1 VRQFGDLDL
10 YFFDRHDEADEVA
23 RRELHVQVDNHS
35 HHHTRYELRGITIE
49 SHYDFVNTPYPP
61 SNRNYETLLKEQA
74 PSPTLADRVAAMGL
88 DDEASQRLVQLTEG
102 IGNDRLSDDLL
113 AILARGISHDDD
125 VQNADATGYLR
136 GRNEKIEAVLHPQS
150 LVEDE
155 APATP
160 VFPRYCRRSIWE

>member
-1 VRQFGDLDL
+1 MNEQENFEQQQQAANGATVTPPPFRPN
-10 YFFDRHDEADEVA
+10 EAPVEA
-23 RRELHVQVDNHS
+23 Q
-35 HHHTRYELRGITIE
+35 
-49 SHYDFVNTPYPP
+49 
-61 SNRNYETLLKEQA
+61 EQTA
-74 PSPTLADRVAAMGL
+74 SPTLADRVAAMGL
-88 DDEASQRLVQLTEG
+88 DDEASQQLVQLTEG

-113 AILARGISHDDD
+113 AILARGIRHDDD

>member
-1 VRQFGDLDL
+1 MNEQENFEQQQQAANGAKVTPPPFRPNEET
-10 YFFDRHDEADEVA
+10 HEA
-23 RRELHVQVDNHS
+23 Q
-35 HHHTRYELRGITIE
+35 
-49 SHYDFVNTPYPP
+49 
-61 SNRNYETLLKEQA
+61 EQA
-74 PSPTLADRVAAMGL
+74 ASPTLADRVAAMGL
-88 DDEASQRLVQLTEG
+88 DDETSQRLVQLTEG

-155 APATP
+155 APSTP

>member
-1 VRQFGDLDL
+1 MNEQENFEQQQQAANGATVTPPPFRPN
-10 YFFDRHDEADEVA
+10 EAPVEA
-23 RRELHVQVDNHS
+23 Q
-35 HHHTRYELRGITIE
+35 
-49 SHYDFVNTPYPP
+49 
-61 SNRNYETLLKEQA
+61 EQTA
-74 PSPTLADRVAAMGL
+74 SPTLADRVAAMGL
-88 DDEASQRLVQLTEG
+88 DDEASQRLVQLAEG

-113 AILARGISHDDD
+113 AVLARGISHDDD

-155 APATP
+155 APSTP

>member
-1 VRQFGDLDL
+1 MNEQENFEQQQQAANGATVTPPPFRPN
-10 YFFDRHDEADEVA
+10 EAPVEA
-23 RRELHVQVDNHS
+23 Q
-35 HHHTRYELRGITIE
+35 
-49 SHYDFVNTPYPP
+49 
-61 SNRNYETLLKEQA
+61 EQTA
-74 PSPTLADRVAAMGL
+74 SPTLADRVAAMGL
-88 DDEASQRLVQLTEG
+88 DDEASQQLVQLTEG

>member
-1 VRQFGDLDL
+1 MNEQENFEQQQQAANGATVTPPPFCPSEEPL
-10 YFFDRHDEADEVA
+10 EA
-23 RRELHVQVDNHS
+23 Q
-35 HHHTRYELRGITIE
+35 
-49 SHYDFVNTPYPP
+49 
-61 SNRNYETLLKEQA
+61 EQA

-102 IGNDRLSDDLL
+102 IGNDQLSDDLL
-113 AILARGISHDDD
+113 AILARGIRHDDD